1 MSGKYMKVKKIVIP
15 TLTLIL
21 ISSMLFGVSACSKK
35 EAKNM
40 SQQASEIE
48 IEYAQLDTV
57 EDKEVSALDWTEL
70 GSLTTYKDLRASWEK
85 IVGITGKTGD
95 KHGMFYNSMSGETQD
110 GFLAQVVSMGEFT
123 DFVSN
128 EDNYNKLV
136 DAVRDNFTDSDDLT
150 DEQLFSIGL
159 NAYFNLLPMK
169 DEAETYGNDYITRA
183 QFLALITRA
192 TSPVSVKD
200 TDEFTE
206 NLDELDKAVGDSIYN
221 QAVAYSLGYSYLN
234 TDDGSLNAKTY
245 DTAISRGEAIYTIM
259 NMLYG
264 EETLSTVDVDAS
276 KDEFKDTKNGGDIET
291 AQKLKNKAKEMSYA
305 IQNPDKGCPEQI
317 YKALVKAKEL
327 GLIGNETSWD
337 EAITLSDAIT
347 LYYNTAVTKYDS
359 AIGSTNTSST
369 DKKDNKD
376 DKDNKDNKSDAT
388 TSSVPESES
397 WPEYKETMTYLLDN
411 NLADSQYVKML
422 NPDIYGTE
430 TAGKATYEFSEGTC
444 TPDIGEY
451 VKTYDLTT
459 TKGYKIEA
467 DWYVD
472 TNTVQYVYTG
482 EVSPYGGW
490 MTDEPSLDY
499 MDAAFNYEKSLLDI
513 THAEKIKLLGEP
525 SMSDEE
531 VIAAIKV
538 KYGM

>member
-85 IVGITGKTGD
+85 IIGITGKTGD

-347 LYYNTAVTKYDS
+347 LYYNTAVTKYAS
-359 AIGSTNTSST
+359 SST
-369 DKKDNKD
+369 TASTTTSKKDDSSKD
-376 DKDNKDNKSDAT
+376 DSSKDDTNN
-388 TSSVPESES
+388 SSNNLPESKS
-397 WPEYKETMTYLLDN
+397 WPEYKETIGYYLDKGLISEQS
-411 NLADSQYVKML
+411 AHAL

-430 TAGKATYEFSEGTC
+430 TAGKSDNEVISPLETGVDASV
-444 TPDIGEY
+444 DIRRLM
-451 VKTYDLTT
+451 VKT
-459 TKGYKIEA
+459 TKGFEIEA
-467 DWYVD
+467 WYYVD
-472 TNTVQYVYTG
+472 ANKVQFIYTG
-482 EVSPYGGW
+482 GVTPFGGW
-490 MTDEPSLDY
+490 FTDEASIDTLINVANSKYGSANFMNLTHQDKI
-499 MDAAFNYEKSLLDI
+499 DA
-513 THAEKIKLLGEP
+513 LGTTT
-525 SMSDEE
+525 MSEAE
-531 VIAAIKV
+531 VIAALQ
-538 KYGM
+538 

>member
-347 LYYNTAVTKYDS
+347 LYYNTAVTKY
-359 AIGSTNTSST
+359 ASST
-369 DKKDNKD
+369 TTASTTTSKKDDSSKD
-376 DKDNKDNKSDAT
+376 DSSKSDT
-388 TSSVPESES
+388 NNSSNNLPESKS
-397 WPEYKETMTYLLDN
+397 WPEYKETVGYYLDKGLISEQS
-411 NLADSQYVKML
+411 AHAL

-430 TAGKATYEFSEGTC
+430 TAGKSDNEVISPLETGIDASV
-444 TPDIGEY
+444 DMRKLM
-451 VKTYDLTT
+451 VKT
-459 TKGYKIEA
+459 TKGFEIEA
-467 DWYVD
+467 WYYVD
-472 TNTVQYVYTG
+472 ANKVQFIYTG
-482 EVSPYGGW
+482 EVSPFGAW
-490 MTDEPSLDY
+490 FTDEASIDTLINVANSKYGSANFMNLTHQDKI
-499 MDAAFNYEKSLLDI
+499 DA
-513 THAEKIKLLGEP
+513 LGTP
-525 SMSDEE
+525 TMSEDE
-531 VIAAIKV
+531 VIAALQ
-538 KYGM
+538 

>member
-1 MSGKYMKVKKIVIP
+1 
-15 TLTLIL
+15 
-21 ISSMLFGVSACSKK
+21 
-35 EAKNM
+35 
-40 SQQASEIE
+40 
-48 IEYAQLDTV
+48 
-57 EDKEVSALDWTEL
+57 
-70 GSLTTYKDLRASWEK
+70 
-85 IVGITGKTGD
+85 
-95 KHGMFYNSMSGETQD
+95 
-110 GFLAQVVSMGEFT
+110 
-123 DFVSN
+123 
-128 EDNYNKLV
+128 
-136 DAVRDNFTDSDDLT
+136 
-150 DEQLFSIGL
+150 
-159 NAYFNLLPMK
+159 MK

-291 AQKLKNKAKEMSYA
+291 AQKLKNKANEMSYA

-369 DKKDNKD
+369 DNKD
-376 DKDNKDNKSDAT
+376 DSSKSDT
-388 TSSVPESES
+388 DNSGNNLPESKS
-397 WPEYKETMTYLLDN
+397 WPEYKETVGYYLDKGLISEQS
-411 NLADSQYVKML
+411 AHAL

-430 TAGKATYEFSEGTC
+430 TAGKSDNEVISPLETGIDASV
-444 TPDIGEY
+444 DIRRLM
-451 VKTYDLTT
+451 VKT
-459 TKGYKIEA
+459 TKGFEIEA
-467 DWYVD
+467 WYYVD
-472 TNTVQYVYTG
+472 ANKVQFVYTG
-482 EVSPYGGW
+482 EVTPFGGW
-490 MTDEPSLDY
+490 FTDESSAETLDK
-499 MDAAFNYEKSLLDI
+499 AFNLEKSLLDI
-513 THAEKIKLLGEP
+513 THEEKVQILGEP
-525 SMSDEE
+525 TMSEAE
-531 VIAAIKV
+531 VIAALQ
-538 KYGM
+538 

>member
-48 IEYAQLDTV
+48 LEYAQLDTV

-123 DFVSN
+123 DFVSD

-291 AQKLKNKAKEMSYA
+291 TQKLKNKAKEMSYA

-317 YKALVKAKEL
+317 YKALVKAKDL

-347 LYYNTAVTKYDS
+347 LYYNTAVTKYAS
-359 AIGSTNTSST
+359 AVGNTNTSST
-369 DKKDNKD
+369 DK
-376 DKDNKDNKSDAT
+376 KDNKDNKSDAT

-430 TAGKATYEFSEGTC
+430 TVGKATYEFSEGTC

-451 VKTYDLTT
+451 IKTYDLTT

-467 DWYVD
+467 DWYVE

-490 MTDEPSLDY
+490 IEDDASADVLDTYAESKYGSIDYMNLTHQDKIDALGAPAMTD
-499 MDAAFNYEKSLLDI
+499 
-513 THAEKIKLLGEP
+513 
-525 SMSDEE
+525 DE
-531 VIAAIKV
+531 VVAAIKT

>member
-347 LYYNTAVTKYDS
+347 LYYNTAVTKY
-359 AIGSTNTSST
+359 ASST
-369 DKKDNKD
+369 TTASTTTSKKDDSSKD
-376 DKDNKDNKSDAT
+376 DSSKSDT
-388 TSSVPESES
+388 PTSES
-397 WPEYKETMTYLLDN
+397 WPDYEKTYDYMVEHTSKSM
-411 NLADSQYVKML
+411 AHML

-430 TAGKATYEFSEGTC
+430 TAGKATTDFHYDLS
-444 TPDIGEY
+444 PDTSEY
-451 VKTYDLTT
+451 VKKLDLTT
-459 TKGYKIEA
+459 TKGYKIWA
-467 DWYVD
+467 YWYVEP
-472 TNTVQYVYTG
+472 NTIQYVYTG

-490 MTDEPSLDY
+490 MTDEPSAETLDR
-499 MDAAFNYEKSLLDI
+499 AFNLEKSLLDI
-513 THAEKIKLLGEP
+513 THAEKVKLLGEP

-538 KYGM
+538 EYGM

>member
-1 MSGKYMKVKKIVIP
+1 MSGKYMKVKKIVLP
-15 TLTLIL
+15 ALTMVI
-21 ISSMLFGVSACSKK
+21 IASQLFGCAALSKEETMK
-35 EAKNM
+35 MSKNNT
-40 SQQASEIE
+40 EIE
-48 IEYAQLDTV
+48 LEYAQLDTV

-123 DFVSN
+123 DFVSD

-291 AQKLKNKAKEMSYA
+291 TQKLKNKAKEMSYA

-347 LYYNTAVTKYDS
+347 LYYNTAVTKY
-359 AIGSTNTSST
+359 AASST
-369 DKKDNKD
+369 TTASTTTSKKDD
-376 DKDNKDNKSDAT
+376 SSKSDT
-388 TSSVPESES
+388 PTSES
-397 WPEYKETMTYLLDN
+397 WPDYEKTYDYMVEHTSESM
-411 NLADSQYVKML
+411 AHML

-430 TAGKATYEFSEGTC
+430 TAGKATTDFHYDLS
-444 TPDIGEY
+444 PDTAEY
-451 VKTYDLTT
+451 IKTLDLTT

-467 DWYVD
+467 YWYVEP
-472 TNTVQYVYTG
+472 NTIQYVYTG
-482 EVSPYGGW
+482 EVSPAGGW
-490 MTDEPSLDY
+490 MTDEASIDTLINVANSKYGSANFLNLTHQDKI
-499 MDAAFNYEKSLLDI
+499 DA
-513 THAEKIKLLGEP
+513 LGTP
-525 SMSDEE
+525 AMTDDE
-531 VIAAIKV
+531 VVAAIKT

>member
-85 IVGITGKTGD
+85 IIGITGKTGD

-347 LYYNTAVTKYDS
+347 LYYNTAVTKYAS
-359 AIGSTNTSST
+359 SST
-369 DKKDNKD
+369 TASTTTSKKDDSSKD
-376 DKDNKDNKSDAT
+376 DSSKDDTNN
-388 TSSVPESES
+388 SSNNLPESKS
-397 WPEYKETMTYLLDN
+397 WPEYKETIGYYLDKGLISEQS
-411 NLADSQYVKML
+411 AHAL

-430 TAGKATYEFSEGTC
+430 TAGKSDNEVISPLETGVDASV
-444 TPDIGEY
+444 DIRRLM
-451 VKTYDLTT
+451 VKT
-459 TKGYKIEA
+459 TKGFEIEA
-467 DWYVD
+467 WYYVD
-472 TNTVQYVYTG
+472 ANKVQSIYTG
-482 EVSPYGGW
+482 GVTPFGGW
-490 MTDEPSLDY
+490 FTDEASIDTLINVANSKYGSANFMNLTHQDKI
-499 MDAAFNYEKSLLDI
+499 DA
-513 THAEKIKLLGEP
+513 LGTTT
-525 SMSDEE
+525 MSEAE
-531 VIAAIKV
+531 VIAALQ
-538 KYGM
+538 

>member
-347 LYYNTAVTKYDS
+347 LYYNTAVTKYVS
-359 AIGSTNTSST
+359 SST
-369 DKKDNKD
+369 TASTTISKKDGSSKD
-376 DKDNKDNKSDAT
+376 ESSKSDT
-388 TSSVPESES
+388 DNSSNNLPESKS
-397 WPEYKETMTYLLDN
+397 WPEYKETVGYYLDKGLISEQS
-411 NLADSQYVKML
+411 AHAL

-430 TAGKATYEFSEGTC
+430 TAGKSDNEVISPLETGIDASV
-444 TPDIGEY
+444 DIRRLM
-451 VKTYDLTT
+451 VKT
-459 TKGYKIEA
+459 TKGFEIEA
-467 DWYVD
+467 WYYVD
-472 TNTVQYVYTG
+472 ANKVQFVYTG
-482 EVSPYGGW
+482 EVTPFGGW
-490 MTDEPSLDY
+490 FNDESSADVLDDY
-499 MDAAFNYEKSLLDI
+499 ARAKYGSANFMNLTHQDKIDA
-513 THAEKIKLLGEP
+513 LGTP
-525 SMSDEE
+525 TMSEAE
-531 VIAAIKV
+531 VIAALQ
-538 KYGM
+538 

>member
-85 IVGITGKTGD
+85 IIGITGKTGD

-245 DTAISRGEAIYTIM
+245 DTAISRG
-259 NMLYG
+259 
-264 EETLSTVDVDAS
+264 D
-276 KDEFKDTKNGGDIET
+276 
-291 AQKLKNKAKEMSYA
+291 KL
-305 IQNPDKGCPEQI
+305 
-317 YKALVKAKEL
+317 
-327 GLIGNETSWD
+327 
-337 EAITLSDAIT
+337 
-347 LYYNTAVTKYDS
+347 
-359 AIGSTNTSST
+359 
-369 DKKDNKD
+369 
-376 DKDNKDNKSDAT
+376 
-388 TSSVPESES
+388 
-397 WPEYKETMTYLLDN
+397 
-411 NLADSQYVKML
+411 
-422 NPDIYGTE
+422 
-430 TAGKATYEFSEGTC
+430 
-444 TPDIGEY
+444 
-451 VKTYDLTT
+451 
-459 TKGYKIEA
+459 
-467 DWYVD
+467 
-472 TNTVQYVYTG
+472 
-482 EVSPYGGW
+482 
-490 MTDEPSLDY
+490 
-499 MDAAFNYEKSLLDI
+499 
-513 THAEKIKLLGEP
+513 
-525 SMSDEE
+525 
-531 VIAAIKV
+531 
-538 KYGM
+538 

>member
-221 QAVAYSLGYSYLN
+221 QAVAYSLGYNYLN

-347 LYYNTAVTKYDS
+347 LYYNTAVTKYES
-359 AIGSTNTSST
+359 SST
-369 DKKDNKD
+369 TASTTTSKKDDSSKD
-376 DKDNKDNKSDAT
+376 DSSKSDT
-388 TSSVPESES
+388 NNSSNNLPESKS
-397 WPEYKETMTYLLDN
+397 WPEYKETVGYYLDKGLISEQS
-411 NLADSQYVKML
+411 AHVL
-422 NPDIYGTE
+422 NPDIYGNE
-430 TAGKATYEFSEGTC
+430 TAGKSDNEVISPLETGIDASV
-444 TPDIGEY
+444 DMRKLM
-451 VKTYDLTT
+451 VKT
-459 TKGYKIEA
+459 TKGFEIEA
-467 DWYVD
+467 WYYVD
-472 TNTVQYVYTG
+472 ANKVQFIYTG
-482 EVSPYGGW
+482 EVSPFGAW
-490 MTDEPSLDY
+490 FTDEASIDTLINVANSKYGSANFMNLTHQDKI
-499 MDAAFNYEKSLLDI
+499 DA
-513 THAEKIKLLGEP
+513 LGTP
-525 SMSDEE
+525 TMSEAE
-531 VIAAIKV
+531 VIAALQ
-538 KYGM
+538 

>member
-1 MSGKYMKVKKIVIP
+1 MSGKYMKVKKIVLP
-15 TLTLIL
+15 ALTMVI
-21 ISSMLFGVSACSKK
+21 IASQLFGCAALSKEETMK
-35 EAKNM
+35 MSKNNT
-40 SQQASEIE
+40 EIE
-48 IEYAQLDTV
+48 LEYAQLDTV

-123 DFVSN
+123 DFVSD

-276 KDEFKDTKNGGDIET
+276 KDEFKDTKHGGDIET
-291 AQKLKNKAKEMSYA
+291 TQKLKNKAKEMSYA

-317 YKALVKAKEL
+317 YKALVKAKDL

-347 LYYNTAVTKYDS
+347 LYYNTAVTKY
-359 AIGSTNTSST
+359 AASST
-369 DKKDNKD
+369 TTASTTTSKKDD
-376 DKDNKDNKSDAT
+376 SSKSDT
-388 TSSVPESES
+388 NSSDNLPESKS
-397 WPEYKETMTYLLDN
+397 WPEYKETVGYYLDKGLISEQS
-411 NLADSQYVKML
+411 AHAL

-430 TAGKATYEFSEGTC
+430 TAGKSDNEVISPLETGIDASV
-444 TPDIGEY
+444 DIRRLM
-451 VKTYDLTT
+451 VKT
-459 TKGYKIEA
+459 TKGFEIEA
-467 DWYVD
+467 WYYVD
-472 TNTVQYVYTG
+472 ANKVQFVYTG
-482 EVSPYGGW
+482 EVTPFGGW
-490 MTDEPSLDY
+490 FNDESSADVLDDY
-499 MDAAFNYEKSLLDI
+499 ARAKYGSANFMNLTHQDKIDA
-513 THAEKIKLLGEP
+513 LGTTT
-525 SMSDEE
+525 MSEAE
-531 VIAAIKV
+531 VIAALQ
-538 KYGM
+538 

>member
-85 IVGITGKTGD
+85 IIGITGKTGD

-327 GLIGNETSWD
+327 GLIGNKTSWD

-347 LYYNTAVTKYDS
+347 LYYNTAVTKYAS
-359 AIGSTNTSST
+359 SST
-369 DKKDNKD
+369 TTASTTTSKKDDSSKD
-376 DKDNKDNKSDAT
+376 DSSKSDT
-388 TSSVPESES
+388 NNSSNNLPESKS
-397 WPEYKETMTYLLDN
+397 WPEYKETVGYYLDKGLISEQS
-411 NLADSQYVKML
+411 AHAL

-430 TAGKATYEFSEGTC
+430 TAGKSDTEVISPLETGIDASV
-444 TPDIGEY
+444 DMRKLM
-451 VKTYDLTT
+451 VKT
-459 TKGYKIEA
+459 TKGFEIEA
-467 DWYVD
+467 WYYVD
-472 TNTVQYVYTG
+472 ANKVQFIYTG
-482 EVSPYGGW
+482 EVSPFGAW
-490 MTDEPSLDY
+490 FIDEASMDY
-499 MDAAFNYEKSLLDI
+499 MDAAYNYEKSTLDI
-513 THAEKIKLLGEP
+513 THAEKIELLGEP
-525 SMSDEE
+525 TMTEAE
-531 VIAAIKV
+531 VIAALQ
-538 KYGM
+538 